1 VVTHLPQVAAAADSH
16 WRIEK
21 VLHEGRAVTRATLLD
36 TSQREHEIARML
48 AGDQV
53 TASALEHARSL
64 LGEG

>member
-1 VVTHLPQVAAAADSH
+1 
-16 WRIEK
+16 
-21 VLHEGRAVTRATLLD
+21 VTRATLLD